1 MGMQKQAGNVTAA
14 AVAPVAGTEALT
26 ASRLDAI
33 KVVYAVM
40 ADKTGYDTDMISQE
54 MDLETDLGIDSIK
67 RVEILG
73 AVQDELGVK
82 VTDLD
87 ALSRTKTVDD
97 VVKFMQKQV
106 GSTTPAPVSPPEMRK
121 PMQKPV
127 GTRPPVPVS
136 APVMSATVAAT
147 GGKDAM
153 KVVFEIMADK
163 TGYDTDMISQEMD
176 LETDLGIDSIK
187 RVEILGAVQDELGVK
202 VTDLDAL
209 SRTKTVE
216 DVVVF
221 MQKQIVSAISA

>member
-1 MGMQKQAGNVTAA
+1 M
-14 AVAPVAGTEALT
+14 
-26 ASRLDAI
+26 
-33 KVVYAVM
+33 KVVFETM
-40 ADKTGYDTDMISQE
+40 ADKTGYDTDMISEE

-87 ALSRTKTVDD
+87 ALSRTKTVGD
-97 VVKFMQKQV
+97 VVSFMQKQV
-106 GSTTPAPVSPPEMRK
+106 SSTA
-121 PMQKPV
+121 
-127 GTRPPVPVS
+127 PVPVS
-136 APVMSATVAAT
+136 PTARTTVIAAPVESVP
-147 GGKDAM
+147 M
-153 KVVFEIMADK
+153 KVVFETMADK
-163 TGYDTDMISQEMD
+163 TGYDTDMISEEMD

-209 SRTKTVE
+209 SRTKTVG

-221 MQKQIVSAISA
+221 MQKQVSPAPARGVPLKSAMKKSGSFGNYTAVGDVGMGA

>member
-1 MGMQKQAGNVTAA
+1 
-14 AVAPVAGTEALT
+14 
-26 ASRLDAI
+26 
-33 KVVYAVM
+33 
-40 ADKTGYDTDMISQE
+40 MISEQ

-106 GSTTPAPVSPPEMRK
+106 GSTPPAPVSPPEM
-121 PMQKPV
+121 
-127 GTRPPVPVS
+127 S
-136 APVMSATVAAT
+136 APVAAT

-209 SRTKTVE
+209 
-216 DVVVF
+216 
-221 MQKQIVSAISA
+221 